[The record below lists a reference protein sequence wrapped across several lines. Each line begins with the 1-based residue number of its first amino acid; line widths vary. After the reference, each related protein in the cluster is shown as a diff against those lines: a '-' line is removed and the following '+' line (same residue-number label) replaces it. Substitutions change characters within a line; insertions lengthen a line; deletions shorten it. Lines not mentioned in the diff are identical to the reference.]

1 MFIEICN
8 LLKVW
13 VRWLKALHD
22 FSKYVNKDLFVLS
35 EGLEYAVLN
44 EKSPLYIPKP
54 LYEIAM
60 KITKDLDDEFSKA
73 ISIYMAITFLYDYDE
88 KANDELKGS
97 AIKYILTNGNGTCYH
112 KTMLFLILAKA
123 AGLDARFVL
132 VKEDMYGDKYHQINN
147 MHALVLCFPSQEHIT
162 NFLILHTLHGMPNI
176 K

>member
-1 MFIEICN
+1 M
-8 LLKVW
+8 
-13 VRWLKALHD
+13 KALHD